1 MSKGK
6 GIYKL
11 KCHICYSEDHLKK
24 DCPKRNKK
32 KSTGFVKKNVRHG
45 FGMHFEGHDNGDLLM
60 VVSEERFLEWIIDSG
75 GSYHMKHRKDF
86 LFDFKEF
93 SGDTVLLGDNGAC
106 SVMRIGK
113 VRVQMKDGL
122 SFVLDNVHYILELN
136 INDIFGHSG
145 LRGLYREVTKWK
157 SKGDQG
163 FFDDFVRNYEGQGV
177 EAVGGKLD
185 RSQSTTLEKKTPMDL
200 WSEHPTNYKM
210 LRILGGIAYSHVNQ
224 GKLKHRAI
232 KYIFLGDVVFNKSLM
247 YKDTLKGAGA
257 ADSGKE
263 VEFEVDLQGSRVEP
277 TVDPHTGENPGNED
291 EKQDEGPQQQNLDN
305 YVLVRDRVKRT
316 TTIRARYRDEGNVSL
331 SRQSGSR
338 VVDNMAAYA
347 FAIVEEEDTHKPITF
362 QKAIN
367 SSKKDEWVRA
377 MEEEMSS
384 LKKNHTWELVDQ
396 PPGPKLVSYKWLY
409 KIKEGIEGIQ
419 KPRYKARLVA
429 RGFTQRAWIDY
440 NEVFSPVVRHTSIRV
455 ILSLTAYEDYK
466 LEQLDVKLAWFNR
479 SNYDSC
485 VYFKEFAPGL
495 VYGKDQRKHM
505 DVDAFVDADYAKDP
519 NKEAQY
525 MVLTEAVKES
535 IWLKGLLIVL
545 EIVES
550 KEIEVEKIGTE
561 DNAAN
566 AFTKVVPGL
575 KFKYCMKILL
585 RFNKLGKIMACSHIS

>member
-1 MSKGK
+1 MVAGT
-6 GIYKL
+6 GAIQL
-11 KCHICYSEDHLKK
+11 ARILDHLKK

-45 FGMHFEGHDNGDLLM
+45 SGMHFKGYDNGDLLM
-60 VVSEERFLEWIIDSG
+60 VVSEERFLEWIMDSG
-75 GSYHMKHRKDF
+75 GSYHMKPRKDF

-93 SGDTVLLGDNGAC
+93 SGDTVLLSDNGVC

-145 LRGLYREVTKWK
+145 SRGLYREVTKWK

-163 FFDDFVRNYEGQGV
+163 FFDDFVRNYEGKV
-177 EAVGGKLD
+177 FTDSVWFTKFVLAKATATTTHLIN
-185 RSQSTTLEKKTPMDL
+185 RSPSTTLEKKTPMDL
-200 WSEHPTNYKM
+200 WSEHSTNYKM
-210 LRILGGIAYSHVNQ
+210 LRILGCIAYSHVNQ

-232 KYIFLGDVVFNKSLM
+232 KYIFLGYPD
-247 YKDTLKGAGA
+247 
-257 ADSGKE
+257 DSGKE
-263 VEFEVDLQGSRVEP
+263 VEFEVDLQ
-277 TVDPHTGENPGNED
+277 
-291 EKQDEGPQQQNLDN
+291 
-305 YVLVRDRVKRT
+305 
-316 TTIRARYRDEGNVSL
+316 
-331 SRQSGSR
+331 
-338 VVDNMAAYA
+338 
-347 FAIVEEEDTHKPITF
+347 DTHEPITF

-409 KIKEGIEGIQ
+409 KIKEGIEGIH

-440 NEVFSPVVRHTSIRV
+440 NEVFSSVVRHTSIRV

-466 LEQLDVKLAWFNR
+466 LEQLDVKLACLQGSDTKDDMLIACKSKSQIEHTKGLLRKDFHIKELGPARKIFGMEIIGDMGSQTLKVSQSRYVQKILN
-479 SNYDSC
+479 NYRVDNDRDQ
-485 VYFKEFAPGL
+485 
-495 VYGKDQRKHM
+495 GKHV
-505 DVDAFVDADYAKDP
+505 DVDAFVDAYYAKDP
-519 NKEAQY
+519 NKEAHY

-585 RFNKLGKIMACSHIS
+585 RFNKLGKIMACSSHIS